1 MSVDGA
7 MDEKK
12 VETGGSDDEQA
23 LDVDR
28 IVEDDDFCKEADSE
42 NIEEEDNVAVDKDRV
57 ENVA

>member
-42 NIEEEDNVAVDKDRV
+42 NIEEEDKVAVDKDRV

>member
-12 VETGGSDDEQA
+12 VEAGGSDDEQA